1 MAAKLKS
8 MKRAHARKAEAAAVA
23 VAAVAS
29 VAVEVAAV
37 DVVLAVRLAILVI
50 NRLRQSSTDGCGL
63 PHPSCATRPGRS
75 IVLMVCESGT
85 TNRARRHYQNGAAEY
100 DVPRHARQRARSPGP
115 HLRQDAQALC
125 AAHGWRSCAAGDV
138 AIRPEQSAHNLS
150 PKVSE
155 NS

>member
-8 MKRAHARKAEAAAVA
+8 TKRAHARKAEAAAVEVA
-23 VAAVAS
+23 VAAS
-29 VAVEVAAV
+29 VAVEVAVAAV
-37 DVVLAVRLAILVI
+37 DVVLVVRPAILVI

-63 PHPSCATRPGRS
+63 PHPSCATHLGRS

-85 TNRARRHYQNGAAEY
+85 TNRARRHHQNGAAEY

-125 AAHGWRSCAAGDV
+125 AAHGRRSCAAGDV
-138 AIRPEQSAHNLS
+138 AVRPEQSAHNLS
-150 PKVSE
+150 P
-155 NS
+155 